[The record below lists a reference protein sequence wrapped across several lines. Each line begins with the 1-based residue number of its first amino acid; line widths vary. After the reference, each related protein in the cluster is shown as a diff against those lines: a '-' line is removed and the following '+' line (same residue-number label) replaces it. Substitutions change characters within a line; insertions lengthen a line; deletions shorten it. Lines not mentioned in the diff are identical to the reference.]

1 MSRILSTVF
10 TNGES
15 KIRNIWW
22 VIIFFLILS
31 ALLFP
36 LIFLA
41 DYYDFEIEIW
51 QQAIIILIVTVVCQ
65 LLRRKPQTEWLGKI
79 NLNWFKEFFI
89 GLGIGAALMILPAL
103 VLTVFGYV
111 HWQLNAF
118 SFFSIISGIAL
129 MAGVA
134 IAEELLFRGFMFQ
147 RLIDA
152 FGKWPAQFIISGL
165 FLLTHLNNP
174 GMTGLTQILASV
186 NIFVASLL
194 FGFAYIKTKNL
205 AMPIGLHFMANLT
218 QGTILGFSVSGDKE
232 ISLFK
237 PVFDQVPL
245 WITGGSFGL
254 EASVFGLLILVGLTV
269 LFTAKYPSKADLL

>member
-10 TNGES
+10 TNGEL

-41 DYYDFEIEIW
+41 DYYNFEIEIW

-103 VLTVFGYV
+103 TLTVFGYV
-111 HWQLNAF
+111 HWQLNTF
-118 SFFSIISGIAL
+118 SFFSIIPGIAL
-129 MAGVA
+129 MASVA
-134 IAEELLFRGFMFQ
+134 FAEELLFRGFIFQ

-152 FGKWPAQFIISGL
+152 FGKWPAQLLLGGL

-174 GMTGLTQILASV
+174 GMTGFTSFLASI
-186 NIFVASLL
+186 NIFIASLL
-194 FGFAYIKTKNL
+194 FGMAYLKTKSL
-205 AMPIGLHFMANLT
+205 ALPIGLHFMANLT
-218 QGTILGFSVSGDKE
+218 QGVILGFGVSGE
-232 ISLFK
+232 NSTSLFK
-237 PVFDQVPL
+237 PIFSNSPN
-245 WITGGSFGL
+245 WITGGMFGL
-254 EASVFGLLILVGLTV
+254 EASIFGLLVLVATTV
-269 LFTAKYPSKADLL
+269 AFVKWKGPSR

>member
-10 TNGES
+10 TNGEL

-41 DYYDFEIEIW
+41 DYYNFEIEIW

-103 VLTVFGYV
+103 TLTVFGYV
-111 HWQLNAF
+111 HWQLNTF
-118 SFFSIISGIAL
+118 SFFSIIPGIAL
-129 MAGVA
+129 MASVA
-134 IAEELLFRGFMFQ
+134 FAEELLFRGFIFQ

-152 FGKWPAQFIISGL
+152 FGKWPAQLLLGGL

-174 GMTGLTQILASV
+174 GMTGFTSFLASI
-186 NIFVASLL
+186 NIFIASLL
-194 FGFAYIKTKNL
+194 FGMAYLKTKSL
-205 AMPIGLHFMANLT
+205 ALPIGLHFMANLT
-218 QGTILGFSVSGDKE
+218 QGVILGFGVSGE
-232 ISLFK
+232 NSTSLFK
-237 PVFDQVPL
+237 PIFSNSPNWL
-245 WITGGSFGL
+245 TGGMFGL
-254 EASVFGLLILVGLTV
+254 EASIFGLLVLVATTV
-269 LFTAKYPSKADLL
+269 AFVKWKGPSR

>member
-10 TNGES
+10 INGES

-103 VLTVFGYV
+103 TLTVFGYV
-111 HWQLNAF
+111 HWQLNTF
-118 SFFSIISGIAL
+118 SFFSIIPGIAL
-129 MAGVA
+129 MASVA
-134 IAEELLFRGFMFQ
+134 FAEELLFRGFIFQ

-152 FGKWPAQFIISGL
+152 FGKWPAQLLLGGL

-174 GMTGLTQILASV
+174 GMTGFTSFLASI
-186 NIFVASLL
+186 NIFIASLL
-194 FGFAYIKTKNL
+194 FGMAYLKTKSL
-205 AMPIGLHFMANLT
+205 ALPIGLHFMANLT
-218 QGTILGFSVSGDKE
+218 QGVILGFGVSGE
-232 ISLFK
+232 NSTSLFK
-237 PVFDQVPL
+237 PIFSNSPNWL
-245 WITGGSFGL
+245 TGGMFGL
-254 EASVFGLLILVGLTV
+254 EASIFGLLVLVATTV
-269 LFTAKYPSKADLL
+269 VFVKWEGPSR

>member
-10 TNGES
+10 INGES

-79 NLNWFKEFFI
+79 NLNWYKEFFI

-103 VLTVFGYV
+103 TLTVFGYV
-111 HWQLNAF
+111 HWQLNTF
-118 SFFSIISGIAL
+118 SFFSIIPGIAL
-129 MAGVA
+129 MASVA
-134 IAEELLFRGFMFQ
+134 FAEELLFRGFIFQ

-152 FGKWPAQFIISGL
+152 FGKWPAQLLLGGL

-174 GMTGLTQILASV
+174 GMTGFTSFLASI
-186 NIFVASLL
+186 NILIASLL
-194 FGFAYIKTKNL
+194 FAMTYLKTKSL
-205 AMPIGLHFMANLT
+205 ALPIGLHFMANLT
-218 QGTILGFSVSGDKE
+218 QGVILGFGVSGE
-232 ISLFK
+232 NSTSLFK
-237 PVFDQVPL
+237 PIFSNSPNWL
-245 WITGGSFGL
+245 TGGMFGL
-254 EASVFGLLILVGLTV
+254 EASIFGLLVLVATTV
-269 LFTAKYPSKADLL
+269 VFVKWEGPSR

>member
-103 VLTVFGYV
+103 TLTVFGYV
-111 HWQLNAF
+111 HWQLNTF
-118 SFFSIISGIAL
+118 SFFSIIPGIAL
-129 MAGVA
+129 MASVA
-134 IAEELLFRGFMFQ
+134 FAEELLFRGFIFQ

-152 FGKWPAQFIISGL
+152 FGKWPAQLLLGGL

-174 GMTGLTQILASV
+174 GMTGFTSFLASI
-186 NIFVASLL
+186 NIFIASLL
-194 FGFAYIKTKNL
+194 FGMAYLKTKSL
-205 AMPIGLHFMANLT
+205 ALPIGLHFMANLT
-218 QGTILGFSVSGDKE
+218 QGVILGFGVSGE
-232 ISLFK
+232 NSTSLFK
-237 PVFDQVPL
+237 PIFSNSPNWL
-245 WITGGSFGL
+245 TGGMFGL
-254 EASVFGLLILVGLTV
+254 EASIFGLLVLVATTV
-269 LFTAKYPSKADLL
+269 AFVKWEGPSR

>member
-89 GLGIGAALMILPAL
+89 GLGIGAVLMILPAL
-103 VLTVFGYV
+103 TLTVFGYV
-111 HWQLNAF
+111 HWQLNTL
-118 SFFSIISGIAL
+118 SFFSIIPGIAL
-129 MAGVA
+129 MASVA
-134 IAEELLFRGFMFQ
+134 FAEELLFRGFIFQ

-152 FGKWPAQFIISGL
+152 FGKWPAQLLLGGL

-174 GMTGLTQILASV
+174 GMTGFTSFLASI
-186 NIFVASLL
+186 NIFIASLL
-194 FGFAYIKTKNL
+194 FGMAYLKTKNL
-205 AMPIGLHFMANLT
+205 ALPIGLHFMANLT
-218 QGTILGFSVSGDKE
+218 QGVILGFGVSGE
-232 ISLFK
+232 NSTSLFK
-237 PVFDQVPL
+237 PIFSNSPNWL
-245 WITGGSFGL
+245 TGGMFGL
-254 EASVFGLLILVGLTV
+254 EASIFGLLVLVATTV
-269 LFTAKYPSKADLL
+269 VFVKWKGPK

>member
-89 GLGIGAALMILPAL
+89 GLGIGAVLMILPAL
-103 VLTVFGYV
+103 TLTVFGYV
-111 HWQLNAF
+111 HWQLNTL
-118 SFFSIISGIAL
+118 SFFSIIPGIAL
-129 MAGVA
+129 MASVA
-134 IAEELLFRGFMFQ
+134 FAEELLFRGFIFQ

-152 FGKWPAQFIISGL
+152 FGKWPAQLLLGGL

-174 GMTGLTQILASV
+174 GMTGFTSFLASI
-186 NIFVASLL
+186 NIFIASLL
-194 FGFAYIKTKNL
+194 FGMAYLKTKSL
-205 AMPIGLHFMANLT
+205 ALPIGLHFMANLT
-218 QGTILGFSVSGDKE
+218 QGVILGFGVSGE
-232 ISLFK
+232 NSTSLFK
-237 PVFDQVPL
+237 PIFSNSPNWL
-245 WITGGSFGL
+245 TGGMFGL
-254 EASVFGLLILVGLTV
+254 EASIFGLLVLVATTV
-269 LFTAKYPSKADLL
+269 VFVKWKGPK

>member
-51 QQAIIILIVTVVCQ
+51 QQTIIILIVTVVCQ

-103 VLTVFGYV
+103 TLTVFGYV
-111 HWQLNAF
+111 HWQLNTF
-118 SFFSIISGIAL
+118 SFFSIIPGIAL
-129 MAGVA
+129 MASVA
-134 IAEELLFRGFMFQ
+134 FAEELLFRGFIFQ

-152 FGKWPAQFIISGL
+152 FGKWPAQLLLGGL

-174 GMTGLTQILASV
+174 GMTGFTSFLASI
-186 NIFVASLL
+186 NIFIASLL
-194 FGFAYIKTKNL
+194 FGMAYLKTKSL
-205 AMPIGLHFMANLT
+205 ALPIGLHFMANLT
-218 QGTILGFSVSGDKE
+218 QGVILGFGVSGE
-232 ISLFK
+232 NSTSLFK
-237 PVFDQVPL
+237 PIFSNSPN
-245 WITGGSFGL
+245 WITGGMFGL
-254 EASVFGLLILVGLTV
+254 EASIFGLLVLVATTV
-269 LFTAKYPSKADLL
+269 VFVKWEGPSR

>member
-10 TNGES
+10 TNGEL

-41 DYYDFEIEIW
+41 DYYNFEIEIW

-103 VLTVFGYV
+103 TLTVFGYV
-111 HWQLNAF
+111 HWQLNTF
-118 SFFSIISGIAL
+118 SFFSIIPGIAL
-129 MAGVA
+129 MASVA
-134 IAEELLFRGFMFQ
+134 FAEELLFRGFIFQ

-152 FGKWPAQFIISGL
+152 FGKWPAQLLLGGL

-174 GMTGLTQILASV
+174 GMTGFTSFLASI
-186 NIFVASLL
+186 NIFIASLL
-194 FGFAYIKTKNL
+194 FGMAYLKTKSL
-205 AMPIGLHFMANLT
+205 ALPIGLHFMANLT
-218 QGTILGFSVSGDKE
+218 QGVILGFGVSGE
-232 ISLFK
+232 NSTSLFK
-237 PVFDQVPL
+237 PIFSNSPNWL
-245 WITGGSFGL
+245 TGGMFGL
-254 EASVFGLLILVGLTV
+254 EASIFGLLVLVATTV
-269 LFTAKYPSKADLL
+269 VFVKWEGPSR

>member
-41 DYYDFEIEIW
+41 DYYNFEIEIW

-103 VLTVFGYV
+103 TLTVFGYV
-111 HWQLNAF
+111 HWQLNTF
-118 SFFSIISGIAL
+118 SFFSIIPGIAL
-129 MAGVA
+129 MASVA
-134 IAEELLFRGFMFQ
+134 FAEELLFRGFIFQ

-152 FGKWPAQFIISGL
+152 FGKWPAQLLLGGL

-174 GMTGLTQILASV
+174 GMTGFTSFLASI
-186 NIFVASLL
+186 NIFIASLL
-194 FGFAYIKTKNL
+194 FGMAYLKTKSL
-205 AMPIGLHFMANLT
+205 ALPIGLHFMANLT
-218 QGTILGFSVSGDKE
+218 QGVILGFGVSGE
-232 ISLFK
+232 NSTSLFK
-237 PVFDQVPL
+237 PIFSNSPNWL
-245 WITGGSFGL
+245 TGGMFGL
-254 EASVFGLLILVGLTV
+254 EASIFGLLVLVATTV
-269 LFTAKYPSKADLL
+269 VFVKWEGPSR

>member
-103 VLTVFGYV
+103 TLTVFGYV
-111 HWQLNAF
+111 HWQLNTF
-118 SFFSIISGIAL
+118 SFFSIIPGIAL
-129 MAGVA
+129 MASVA
-134 IAEELLFRGFMFQ
+134 FAEELLFRGFIFQ

-152 FGKWPAQFIISGL
+152 FGKWPAQLLLGGL

-174 GMTGLTQILASV
+174 GMTGFTSFLASI
-186 NIFVASLL
+186 NIFIASLL
-194 FGFAYIKTKNL
+194 FGMAYLKTKSL
-205 AMPIGLHFMANLT
+205 ALPIGLHFMANLT
-218 QGTILGFSVSGDKE
+218 QGVILGFGVSGE
-232 ISLFK
+232 NSTSLFK
-237 PVFDQVPL
+237 PIFSNSPNWL
-245 WITGGSFGL
+245 TGGMFGL
-254 EASVFGLLILVGLTV
+254 EASIFGLLVLVATTV
-269 LFTAKYPSKADLL
+269 VFVKWEGPSR

>member
-10 TNGES
+10 INGES

-103 VLTVFGYV
+103 TLTVFGYV
-111 HWQLNAF
+111 HWQLNTF
-118 SFFSIISGIAL
+118 SFFSIIPGIAL
-129 MAGVA
+129 MASVA
-134 IAEELLFRGFMFQ
+134 FAEELLFRGFIFQ

-152 FGKWPAQFIISGL
+152 FGKWPAQLLLGGL

-174 GMTGLTQILASV
+174 GMTGFTSFLASI
-186 NIFVASLL
+186 NIFIASLL
-194 FGFAYIKTKNL
+194 FGMAYLKTKSL
-205 AMPIGLHFMANLT
+205 AYLATAPIGLQVAC
-218 QGTILGFSVSGDKE
+218 LGWKQVFSDYWCSLLLPWYSLSGKDQVDN
-232 ISLFK
+232 SCGDLFK
-237 PVFDQVPL
+237 HN
-245 WITGGSFGL
+245 
-254 EASVFGLLILVGLTV
+254 
-269 LFTAKYPSKADLL
+269 

>member
-10 TNGES
+10 INGES

-41 DYYDFEIEIW
+41 DYYNFEIEIW

-103 VLTVFGYV
+103 TLTVFGYV
-111 HWQLNAF
+111 HWQLNTF
-118 SFFSIISGIAL
+118 SFFSIIPGIAL
-129 MAGVA
+129 MASVA
-134 IAEELLFRGFMFQ
+134 FAEELLFRGFIFQ

-152 FGKWPAQFIISGL
+152 FGKWPAQLLLGGL

-174 GMTGLTQILASV
+174 GMTGFTSFLASI
-186 NIFVASLL
+186 NIFIASLL
-194 FGFAYIKTKNL
+194 FGMAYLKTKSL
-205 AMPIGLHFMANLT
+205 ALPIGLHFMANLT
-218 QGTILGFSVSGDKE
+218 QGVILGFGVSGE
-232 ISLFK
+232 NSTSLFK
-237 PVFDQVPL
+237 PIFSNSPN
-245 WITGGSFGL
+245 WITGGMFGL
-254 EASVFGLLILVGLTV
+254 EASIFGLLVLVATTV
-269 LFTAKYPSKADLL
+269 AFVKWKGPSR

>member
-10 TNGES
+10 INGES

-103 VLTVFGYV
+103 TLTVFGYV
-111 HWQLNAF
+111 HWQLNTF
-118 SFFSIISGIAL
+118 SFFSIIPGIAL
-129 MAGVA
+129 MASVA
-134 IAEELLFRGFMFQ
+134 FAEELLFRGFIFQ

-152 FGKWPAQFIISGL
+152 FGKWPAQLLLGGL

-174 GMTGLTQILASV
+174 GMTGFTSFLASI
-186 NIFVASLL
+186 NIFIASLL
-194 FGFAYIKTKNL
+194 FGMAYLKTKSL
-205 AMPIGLHFMANLT
+205 ALPIGLHFMANLT
-218 QGTILGFSVSGDKE
+218 QGVILGFGVSGE
-232 ISLFK
+232 NSTSLFK
-237 PVFDQVPL
+237 PIFSNSPN
-245 WITGGSFGL
+245 WITGGMFGL
-254 EASVFGLLILVGLTV
+254 EASIFGLLVLVATTV
-269 LFTAKYPSKADLL
+269 VFVKWEGPSR